1 MASGEWRV
9 ASGEWRV
16 ASGEW
21 RVASGEKSL
30 IANNI
35 VAIFPTEFR
44 YRKLEPRTSKPQ
56 TLETQ
61 ILELSKTRKLEN
73 SKTRKLKLSNLPTLT
88 LILIYK

>member
-1 MASGEWRV
+1 MTTDVKQGQCQDGKEGRKKGRGEVGERNEWRVASGEWRVASGEWRV

-35 VAIFPTEFR
+35 VATFPTEFT
-44 YRKLEPRTSKPQ
+44 Y
-56 TLETQ
+56 
-61 ILELSKTRKLEN
+61 
-73 SKTRKLKLSNLPTLT
+73 
-88 LILIYK
+88 